1 MREAAKPRAYNV
13 VTGIHIIFS
22 FRGWLMVCRSVFYF
36 IDIVVKLLFS
46 TMIDTFIA

>member
-1 MREAAKPRAYNV
+1 
-13 VTGIHIIFS
+13 
-22 FRGWLMVCRSVFYF
+22 MVCRSVFYF